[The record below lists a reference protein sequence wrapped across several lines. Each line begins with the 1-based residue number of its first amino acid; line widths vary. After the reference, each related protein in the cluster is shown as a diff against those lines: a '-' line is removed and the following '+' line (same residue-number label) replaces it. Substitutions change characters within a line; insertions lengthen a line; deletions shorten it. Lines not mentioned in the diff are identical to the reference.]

1 MFVLI
6 LFLFLSSSLTAQD
19 LYLSDSIGT
28 QKQSTQSINDSS
40 WILSIKNVGLEEER
54 VLYKDQ
60 IPYKRWLIRTYLE
73 EGAHRIS
80 EKYFYGDSLRTES
93 ILGLE
98 DQILEELLYDS
109 KGSLI
114 VHKKYEYFEN
124 GKLSTIIREG
134 NTELPDY
141 NLKYRDEGSI
151 ISLRSD
157 SDDRIEWRA
166 GDFDKHYLDTLYLVE
181 GSISSILRYD
191 EGKLIKKTIRNEQQI
206 LEESVFKYSDEGIIE
221 KEIISERDDKRR
233 TERFFDKEGR
243 LLMENIY
250 LDDELYYSLIN
261 TLKDG
266 VLIRKQERNASIRN
280 IWVYEYGDSDLE
292 KKAPSLIRQFRNGQL
307 LKVSEYLEDKTIETL
322 YRNNEAV
329 MINVIEKEPG
339 DDS

>member
-6 LFLFLSSSLTAQD
+6 LFLILSSPLAAQNFF
-19 LYLSDSIGT
+19 LSDSIGT
-28 QKQSTQSINDSS
+28 QMQSTQSMSDSS
-40 WILSIKNVGLEEER
+40 WILSVENKGLEEER
-54 VLYKDQ
+54 VLFKDQ
-60 IPYKRWLIRTYLE
+60 IRYKSWLIRTYLE

-93 ILGLE
+93 ILSLE

-114 VHKKYEYFEN
+114 VHKRYEYYKN
-124 GKLSTIIREG
+124 GKLAKIIREG
-134 NTELPDY
+134 ETELPDY
-141 NLKYRDEGSI
+141 NLKYRDEGSL
-151 ISLRSD
+151 ISLKSD
-157 SDDRIEWRA
+157 SDDRIEWRS
-166 GDFDKHYLDTLYLVE
+166 GDFDRHYLDTLYLVE
-181 GSISSILRYD
+181 GSISSFLRYD
-191 EGKLIKKTIRNEQQI
+191 EGKLEKKIIRNEQQI

-221 KEIISERDDKRR
+221 SEIISESDDKRR
-233 TERFFDKEGR
+233 TERFFDKKGR

-250 LDDELYYSLIN
+250 LEDELYYSLIY

-280 IWVYEYGDSDLE
+280 VWVYEYSEFDLE
-292 KKAPSLIRQFRNGQL
+292 KKEPSLIRQFRNGQL

-329 MINVIEKEPG
+329 MSNVIEKDPG